1 MVQINLFT
9 KQKKKLIPDLKIYSE
24 VPGVRTSTHEL
35 DREHNL
41 AHNTL

>member
-1 MVQINLFT
+1 MVQKTCLQNR
-9 KQKKKLIPDLKIYSE
+9 KKKLIPDLKIYSE
-24 VPGVRTSTHEL
+24 VLGVRTSTHEL